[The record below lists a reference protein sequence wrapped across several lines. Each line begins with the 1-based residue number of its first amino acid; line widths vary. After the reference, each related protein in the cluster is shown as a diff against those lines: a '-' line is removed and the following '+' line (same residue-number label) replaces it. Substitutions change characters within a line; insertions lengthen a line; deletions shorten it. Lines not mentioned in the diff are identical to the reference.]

1 MKQRNEQKAKQTNKP
16 TRTRK
21 FLAEILL
28 RYWSCV
34 QARYI
39 YFVAA
44 TSLRFFFL
52 PFFYFSSFWN
62 LNCFFFCANQFLRFS
77 VLFFSVFFSDFYP
90 AHLPIFVSAL
100 LGIYLFPVC
109 SLYLPVCLGRY
120 LFTLFS
126 GLLYYFL
133 SNLLA
138 IAS

>member
-34 QARYI
+34 QARCI
-39 YFVAA
+39 YFAAA

-77 VLFFSVFFSDFYP
+77 VLFFSVFFCDFYP

-100 LGIYLFPVC
+100 LGIC
-109 SLYLPVCLGRY
+109 SLSVHSISLSVRY

-126 GLLYYFL
+126 GLPYYFL